1 MSADSV
7 FITGTDTEIGKTYV
21 SVLLIRTF
29 VSRGHRVV
37 GMKPVASGC
46 VQTPEGLRN
55 DDALKLIAAGNVT
68 VPYQEVNPYAFEPA
82 IAPHIAGAEA
92 GVDISL
98 DVICANYERLSRRAD
113 RLVVEG
119 VGGWQ
124 VPLGAGFTV
133 ADLAV
138 RLAVPVILVVGVRLG
153 CINHAML
160 SIESILATGVEF
172 RGWVANIREPGGER
186 VQDNIDTLSRLIE
199 QPPLAIVPF
208 GGPEESDI
216 PGFFEFL

>member
-7 FITGTDTEIGKTYV
+7 FITGTDTEIGKTFV
-21 SVLLIRTF
+21 SVLLIRAL
-29 VSRGHRVV
+29 VARGHRVV

-46 VQTPEGLRN
+46 VRTPEGLRN
-55 DDALKLIAAGNVT
+55 DDAQKLINAGNVA
-68 VPYQEVNPYAFEPA
+68 VPYREVNPYAFEPA
-82 IAPHIAGAEA
+82 IAPHIAAAEVGA
-92 GVDISL
+92 DISI
-98 DVICANYERLSRRAD
+98 DVICANYERLSARAD
-113 RLVVEG
+113 RRVVEG

-133 ADLAV
+133 ADLAM
-138 RLAVPVILVVGVRLG
+138 RLGAPVILVVGVRLG

-160 SIESILATGVEF
+160 SVEYILAAGVGF
-172 RGWVANIREPGGER
+172 MGWVANICESGGAR

-199 QPPLAIVPF
+199 QPRLAIVPF

-216 PGFFEFL
+216 PELFEFL